1 MSEKQVALCQ
11 SKHSANLVGTDD
23 EYNIVKVSGAANVLF
38 HLVQP

>member
-1 MSEKQVALCQ
+1 VPPD
-11 SKHSANLVGTDD
+11 LVGTDD